1 MAHFVDADLFLSA
14 EGWLAGT
21 VQLFEP
27 SAALARAHHA
37 LSNESTYHKQV
48 QKSKISQNKWL
59 AAFPVSQ

>member
-37 LSNESTYHKQV
+37 LSNESTYRKQV
-48 QKSKISQNKWL
+48 EK
-59 AAFPVSQ
+59 

>member
-1 MAHFVDADLFLSA
+1 VAHFVDADLFLSA

-37 LSNESTYHKQV
+37 LSNEATYHKC
-48 QKSKISQNKWL
+48 KNCFESQNKWL
-59 AAFPVSQ
+59 AAFSVSQ